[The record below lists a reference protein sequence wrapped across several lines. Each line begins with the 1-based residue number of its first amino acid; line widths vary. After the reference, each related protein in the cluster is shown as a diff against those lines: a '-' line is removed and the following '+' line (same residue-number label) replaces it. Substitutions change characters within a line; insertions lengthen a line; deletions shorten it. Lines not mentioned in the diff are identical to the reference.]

1 MNQTTGSSLCL
12 TYGIENCVNFV
23 ASAVVLWRFFAPTSL
38 DDALERNLQ
47 HREQRA
53 NVALGAII
61 VGLGLCLAIASMV
74 DLTRGAESNQELAGV
89 FVVSFFSIWFFAVLT
104 CFKFRYAVRL
114 ESHSLKKD
122 GICSLIGTILAVAL
136 LINTLIIASAEEAW
150 WINPIVALMVGAAA
164 LMYGILSLK
173 SAVRQGLPIVSCD
186 WWRGLKEGR
195 DEVTPR
201 DVELPP
207 IGSDD
212 MDVV

>member
-74 DLTRGAESNQELAGV
+74 DLTRGAESNEELAGV

-122 GICSLIGTILAVAL
+122 GICSLIGTILALAL
-136 LINTLIIASAEEAW
+136 LINTLIIAFHGNFGTHTWVTSRTTNLDDFLTDFGYFNTEQFDDHFR
-150 WINPIVALMVGAAA
+150 
-164 LMYGILSLK
+164 
-173 SAVRQGLPIVSCD
+173 AVTRHQQL
-186 WWRGLKEGR
+186 
-195 DEVTPR
+195 
-201 DVELPP
+201 
-207 IGSDD
+207 
-212 MDVV
+212 